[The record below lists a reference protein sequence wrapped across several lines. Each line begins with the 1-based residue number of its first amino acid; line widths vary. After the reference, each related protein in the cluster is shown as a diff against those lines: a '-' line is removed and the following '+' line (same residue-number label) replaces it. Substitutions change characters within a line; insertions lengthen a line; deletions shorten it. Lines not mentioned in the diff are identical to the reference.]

1 MQINPELTTS
11 DRSFN
16 YGDGLFSTVRVSRG
30 QLQLWPLH
38 LNRLQQGV
46 ERLNMPAIDEQQL
59 TAAAKQAITA
69 PEQVLKLLLS
79 RGAGGRG
86 YGAGGIV
93 ESHLHLSVA
102 AMPDYQPW
110 QQQGIRV
117 GIAQLKLGCQPRL
130 AGLKHNNR
138 LEQVLLKA
146 ELAAT
151 DWDDLLVLDTMDRVT
166 EATAANLFFYTGG
179 VWHTPQLDQ
188 AGVAGVMRELLLSQ
202 LQPQQGYYS
211 LSHLVQADA
220 IFLCNALMQVVP
232 VRQLADKVY
241 DLEPVRAVQ
250 NGVLD

>member
-38 LNRLQQGV
+38 LNRLRQGV
-46 ERLNMPAIDEQQL
+46 ERLRMPAIDEQQL
-59 TAAAKQAITA
+59 TAAAEQAITA

-86 YGAGGIV
+86 YAAGGIS

-102 AMPDYQPW
+102 AMPDYQGW

-117 GIAQLKLGCQPRL
+117 GVAELKLGCQPVL

-138 LEQVLLKA
+138 LEQVMLKA
-146 ELAAT
+146 ELATT
-151 DWDDLLVLDTMDRVT
+151 DWDDLLVLDSQGRVT
-166 EATAANLFFYTGG
+166 EATAANLFFYANG
-179 VWHTPQLDQ
+179 VWHTPELDQ
-188 AGVAGVMRELLLSQ
+188 AGVAGVMREHLLAQ
-202 LQPQQGYYS
+202 LQPEQGYYS
-211 LSHLVQADA
+211 LAQLQDA
-220 IFLCNALMQVVP
+220 EALFLCNALMQVVP
-232 VRQLADKVY
+232 VRQLADKVF
-241 DLEPVRAVQ
+241 DLGPVRAVQ
-250 NGVLD
+250 TGVMD